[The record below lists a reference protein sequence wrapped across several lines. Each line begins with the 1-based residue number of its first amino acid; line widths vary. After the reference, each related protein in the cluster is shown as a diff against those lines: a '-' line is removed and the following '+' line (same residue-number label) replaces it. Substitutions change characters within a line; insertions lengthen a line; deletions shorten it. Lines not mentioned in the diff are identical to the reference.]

1 MPAQFIGYYTIHGP
15 TGYVESMSKE
25 GTEDYT
31 KELITKWPKAVAEKA
46 YKRFSGKW
54 TININSKE

>member
-1 MPAQFIGYYTIHGP
+1 L
-15 TGYVESMSKE
+15 SKE

-46 YKRFSGKW
+46 YKRLVVSGRLTSIQKNKKMSET
-54 TININSKE
+54 TIWPTT